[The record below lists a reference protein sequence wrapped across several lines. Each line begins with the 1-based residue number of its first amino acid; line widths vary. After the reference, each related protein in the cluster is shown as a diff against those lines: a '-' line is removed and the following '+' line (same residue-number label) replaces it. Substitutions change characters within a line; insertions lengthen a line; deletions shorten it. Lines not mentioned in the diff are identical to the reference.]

1 MMKVAKNSTK
11 EQGAMSAASVFKAID
26 NVLKKPG
33 CGCSGSLDYM
43 EQSSWLLFLRYLD
56 AREEE
61 RKLEARMNGK
71 VYEPALP
78 RRLRWSEW
86 AYPLDA
92 EGKLEN
98 ADALKK
104 AIEKDWADFK
114 VTTRTKG
121 AEVDNPNKN
130 NPGSGANPRAAELAK
145 KFYERRYGTAPAK
158 DGANNNNE

>member
-1 MMKVAKNSTK
+1 MAKNSAK

-78 RRLRWSEW
+78 RRLRCLSSYAVWRISVPAQPLRRPSGSIPVLSFLFWS
-86 AYPLDA
+86 
-92 EGKLEN
+92 
-98 ADALKK
+98 
-104 AIEKDWADFK
+104 
-114 VTTRTKG
+114 
-121 AEVDNPNKN
+121 
-130 NPGSGANPRAAELAK
+130 
-145 KFYERRYGTAPAK
+145 
-158 DGANNNNE
+158 